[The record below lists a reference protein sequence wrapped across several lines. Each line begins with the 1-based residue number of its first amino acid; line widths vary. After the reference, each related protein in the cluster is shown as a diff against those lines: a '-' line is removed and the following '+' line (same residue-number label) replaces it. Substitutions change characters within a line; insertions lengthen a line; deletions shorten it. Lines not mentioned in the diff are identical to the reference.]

1 MKKRIIAAF
10 LIAVMAIGFPGVR
23 QISASTISDA
33 KKQKDEAQNNLDE
46 VNQSISNIESQQQ
59 SLQSEINS
67 IDAELVSLLVDMG
80 VLEEELVAK
89 NEQLTQVKA
98 DLVVAQEKEVSQ
110 YDAMTKRIQF
120 MYETGDNSFLTAILE
135 ADNLAD
141 VLNRVHYYANV
152 YDYDRNLLNELRETK
167 EQIANLKV
175 QVETEKAEMEEM
187 QVAYEEQEDQLNR
200 MIDQKKGEMADFNT
214 KLASAK
220 DLAAQY
226 RSTIEQQNNIIRQEE
241 ERQRQEEAA
250 RQEAARQEAARQ
262 EAARQAAQQVAS
274 GSNSG
279 GSNSSGSNSGDSGNS
294 GGSDT
299 SGGGSAPE
307 APSDSGK
314 NPGYSTG
321 VSGSSVVSY
330 ACQFIGNPY
339 VWGGNDPNTGA
350 DCSGFTSYVF
360 AHFGISLPR
369 TSGAQRSAG
378 QEVSYANAQPGDLIC
393 YSGHVAIYMGGGQI
407 VHAANSATGITTGSA
422 TYRTIL
428 SVRRVL

>member
-1 MKKRIIAAF
+1 MRKKIIAAL
-10 LIAVMAIGFPGVR
+10 LIAVMAVGLPGIQ

-33 KKQKDEAQNNLDE
+33 KKEKDKAQNNLDE
-46 VNQSISNIESQQQ
+46 VNQSISNIESQQK

-80 VLEEELVAK
+80 VLEEELAAK
-89 NEQLTQVKA
+89 NEQLIQVKA
-98 DLVVAQEKEVSQ
+98 DLEVAQEKEVSQ

-120 MYETGDNSFLTAILE
+120 MYENGDNSFLTAILE

-141 VLNRVHYYANV
+141 VLNRVHYYAHV
-152 YDYDRNLLNELRETK
+152 YDYDRNLLDELRETK
-167 EQIANLKV
+167 EQIASLKV

-187 QVAYEEQEDQLNR
+187 QVAYEEQEDELNR
-200 MIDQKKGEMADFNT
+200 MIDQKKGEMSDFDV

-226 RSTIEQQNNIIRQEE
+226 RSTIEQQNNIIREEE
-241 ERQRQEEAA
+241 ERQRQEAAAAEAA
-250 RQEAARQEAARQ
+250 RQQEEARRAAAQ
-262 EAARQAAQQVAS
+262 QAAQQVAS
-274 GSNSG
+274 GGGSTPADSG
-279 GSNSSGSNSGDSGNS
+279 GSGGGTPSDSG
-294 GGSDT
+294 G
-299 SGGGSAPE
+299 SGGGSDSGGG

-350 DCSGFTSYVF
+350 DCSGFTCYVF
-360 AHFGISLPR
+360 GHFGISLPR